1 VGLTVVY
8 KETAAPALRRPR
20 DSDRAAFGRVR
31 GVISALADD
40 PYPDSAVPWG
50 HSGYY
55 RLHAGDLR
63 VLYEVDQKAQAVYI
77 LSVGQIT

>member
-8 KETAAPALRRPR
+8 RETAAPALRRLR
-20 DSDRAAFGRVR
+20 DSDRAAFVR

-55 RLHAGDLR
+55 RLHAGNLR
-63 VLYEVDQKAQAVYI
+63 VLYEVDEKAQAVYI